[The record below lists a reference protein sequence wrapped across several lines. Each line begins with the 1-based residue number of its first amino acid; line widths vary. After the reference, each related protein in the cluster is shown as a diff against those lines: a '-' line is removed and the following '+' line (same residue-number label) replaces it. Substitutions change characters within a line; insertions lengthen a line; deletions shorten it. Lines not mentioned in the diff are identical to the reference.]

1 MNTPKVLIVEDD
13 PVQQALL
20 KESLESRGFHVL
32 VASSGEEA
40 LETMEQETP
49 DLVLL
54 DQRLPGISGFE
65 VLQWIREHHPWVP
78 VLMITAFGEIPLAV
92 EAMKQ
97 GAFHYLTK
105 PVDLR
110 ELESLMRRALE
121 HSALLRENQILR
133 ETLASTVPET
143 PVIYV
148 SSAMQEVMSFV
159 ARVAPTDATVLITG
173 ETGTGKELIARVIH
187 QLSPR
192 ASRPWVAVN
201 IAALPETLIE
211 SELFGHEKG
220 AFTGADRP
228 RVGKFEAAHRGTLF
242 LDEVG
247 ELPASTQV
255 KLLRFLQE
263 HVIERLGSNRPIPV
277 DVRVIAATNR
287 DLEALVQEGKF
298 RQDLYYRLNVIHIHL
313 PPLRERREDILPL
326 ARYFLERYAKKH
338 GKPVREFS
346 QEALEALLRYDFPGN
361 VRELQNLIERAVV
374 LSRTEYV
381 TVQDLFPGTR
391 PGLDPAST
399 GTLDERLQAF
409 ERQLILDALKKAGG
423 VQTKAAELLGLS
435 ERALRYRMQ
444 RLGLKGPRPL
454 ESEPSEP

>member
-192 ASRPWVAVN
+192 ASQPWVAVN